1 MCIAILKT
9 KDGNIT
15 DEQLLNCF
23 DNNPDGAGL
32 AYTKDNKIF
41 IVKGIFEATQFV
53 EEYHKA
59 VAEADG
65 AMLVH
70 CRIGTS
76 GFKDY
81 TNCHPHVVSDECVM
95 IHNGILSIDVPK
107 DSKVSDTVLYVE
119 QYLKPLPKDFMLNDG
134 IMSLITDHIGT
145 GNKFV
150 FLNNRG
156 DFSIANEKAG
166 HWKNGVWFSNYSYE
180 AYSFYT
186 KGFKGYKGKSKV
198 YSPYASYWDDEDD
211 YEWESEAFELT
222 PEEEWQ
228 LQVAVDS
235 MTDDEVLLLG
245 ATPTYDFY
253 KQSLRRINKYKGS
266 VSKVLLDEIAPDIA
280 SELEDRYYTIL
291 DSLSY
296 DVLADDVNITDPN
309 IMTLVDEAKKSE
321 ADGVYVSEALEDY
334 MDASYEDY
342 EFDIMT
348 RYDEIVYENPDLSFE
363 ANATVTEEDVEYDT
377 EDDVTED
384 NVVDVD
390 YSSDRLNKTP
400 MNVNYNEVK
409 PTTTFG
415 RTK

>member
-23 DNNPDGAGL
+23 DNNPDGAGI

-41 IVKGIFEATQFV
+41 IVKGIFDAKQFV

-107 DSKVSDTVLYVE
+107 GSKVSDTVLYVE

-134 IMSLITDHIGT
+134 IMSLITDHIGA

-150 FLNNRG
+150 FLNNHG

-186 KGFKGYKGKSKV
+186 KGYKGKSKA
-198 YSPYASYWDDEDD
+198 YSPYTSYWDEDD

-228 LQVAVDS
+228 LQVAVNS

-253 KQSLRRINKYKGS
+253 KQSLKRINQYKGS

-309 IMTLVDEAKKSE
+309 IMTLVVEAKKSE
-321 ADGVYVSEALEDY
+321 GDGIYTSEVLEDS
-334 MDASYEDY
+334 MDEAYKDY
-342 EFDIMT
+342 EFDIIT

-363 ANATVTEEDVEYDT
+363 ANMEADIEDDT
-377 EDDVTED
+377 DDVTED

-400 MNVNYNEVK
+400 MNVNYDEVK
-409 PTTTFG
+409 NVSPFSK
-415 RTK
+415 TK

>member
-23 DNNPDGAGL
+23 DNNPDGAGI

-41 IVKGIFEATQFV
+41 IVKGIFDAKQFV

-81 TNCHPHVVSDECVM
+81 TNCHPHIVSDECVM
-95 IHNGILSIDVPK
+95 IHNGILSINVPK

-156 DFSIANEKAG
+156 DYSIANEKAG

-186 KGFKGYKGKSKV
+186 KGYKGKSKV
-198 YSPYASYWDDEDD
+198 YSPYASYWDEDD
-211 YEWESEAFELT
+211 YDWESEAFELT

-228 LQVAVDS
+228 LQVAVNS
-235 MTDDEVLLLG
+235 MTDEEVLLLG

-253 KQSLRRINKYKGS
+253 KQSLRRINQYKGS

-309 IMTLVDEAKKSE
+309 IMTLVVEAKKSE
-321 ADGVYVSEALEDY
+321 GDGIYTSEVLEDS
-334 MDASYEDY
+334 MDEAYKDY
-342 EFDIMT
+342 EFDITT
-348 RYDEIVYENPDLSFE
+348 RYDEIVYENPNLSFE
-363 ANATVTEEDVEYDT
+363 ANVTTSEQVEDVEDDT
-377 EDDVTED
+377 DDVTED

-409 PTTTFG
+409 NVSPFSK
-415 RTK
+415 TK

>member
-41 IVKGIFEATQFV
+41 IVKGIFDATQFV

-150 FLNNRG
+150 FLNNHG

-186 KGFKGYKGKSKV
+186 KGFKGYNGKSKV
-198 YSPYASYWDDEDD
+198 YSPYSSYWDEDD

-253 KQSLRRINKYKGS
+253 KQSLKRINQYKGS

-309 IMTLVDEAKKSE
+309 IMILVVEAKKSE
-321 ADGVYVSEALEDY
+321 GDGIYTSEVLEDS
-334 MDASYEDY
+334 MDEAYKDY
-342 EFDIMT
+342 EFDITT

-363 ANATVTEEDVEYDT
+363 ANMEADIEDDT
-377 EDDVTED
+377 DDVTED

-409 PTTTFG
+409 PTTTFSK
-415 RTK
+415 TK

>member
-23 DNNPDGAGL
+23 DNNPDGAGI

-41 IVKGIFEATQFV
+41 IVKGIFDAKQFV

-134 IMSLITDHIGT
+134 IMSLITDHIGA

-150 FLNNRG
+150 FLNNHG

-186 KGFKGYKGKSKV
+186 KGYKGKSKA
-198 YSPYASYWDDEDD
+198 YSPYTSYWDEDD

-235 MTDDEVLLLG
+235 MTDEEVLLLG

-253 KQSLRRINKYKGS
+253 KQSLKRINQYKGS

-309 IMTLVDEAKKSE
+309 IMTLVVEAKKSE
-321 ADGVYVSEALEDY
+321 GDGIYTSEVLEDS
-334 MDASYEDY
+334 MDEAYKDY
-342 EFDIMT
+342 EFDITT

-363 ANATVTEEDVEYDT
+363 ANMEADIEDDT
-377 EDDVTED
+377 DDVTED

-400 MNVNYNEVK
+400 MNVNYDEVK
-409 PTTTFG
+409 NVSPFSK
-415 RTK
+415 TK

>member
-15 DEQLLNCF
+15 DEQLRNCF
-23 DNNPDGAGL
+23 ESNPDGAGISYSKNGKL
-32 AYTKDNKIF
+32 YI
-41 IVKGIFEATQFV
+41 IKGIFNVNEFIKA
-53 EEYHKA
+53 YHNA

-65 AMLVH
+65 AMLIH
-70 CRIGTS
+70 CRISTS
-76 GFKDY
+76 GEVDKL
-81 TNCHPHVVSDECVM
+81 NCHPHVVSDECVM
-95 IHNGILSIDVPK
+95 IHNGILSITVPK

-134 IMSLITDHIGT
+134 IMSLITDHIGA

-156 DFSIANEKAG
+156 GFSIANEKAG

-186 KGFKGYKGKSKV
+186 KGYKGKSKA
-198 YSPYASYWDDEDD
+198 YSPYTSYWDEDD

-228 LQVAVDS
+228 LQVAVGS
-235 MTDDEVLLLG
+235 MTDEEVLLLG

-253 KQSLRRINKYKGS
+253 KQSLKRINQYKGS

-309 IMTLVDEAKKSE
+309 IMTLVVEAKKSE
-321 ADGVYVSEALEDY
+321 GDGIYTSEVLEDS
-334 MDASYEDY
+334 MDEAYKDY
-342 EFDIMT
+342 EFDITT

-363 ANATVTEEDVEYDT
+363 ANMEADIEDVT
-377 EDDVTED
+377 DDVTED

-400 MNVNYNEVK
+400 MNVNYDEVK
-409 PTTTFG
+409 NVSPFSK
-415 RTK
+415 TK

>member
-23 DNNPDGAGL
+23 DNNPDGAGI

-41 IVKGIFEATQFV
+41 IVKGIFDAKQFV

-107 DSKVSDTVLYVE
+107 GSKVSDTVLYVE

-134 IMSLITDHIGT
+134 IMSLITDHIGA

-150 FLNNRG
+150 FLNNHG

-186 KGFKGYKGKSKV
+186 KGYKGKSKA
-198 YSPYASYWDDEDD
+198 YSPYTSYWDEDD

-235 MTDDEVLLLG
+235 MTDEEVLLLG

-253 KQSLRRINKYKGS
+253 KQSLKRINQYKGS

-309 IMTLVDEAKKSE
+309 IMTLVVEAKKSE
-321 ADGVYVSEALEDY
+321 GDGIYTSEVLEDS
-334 MDASYEDY
+334 MDEAYKDY
-342 EFDIMT
+342 EFDITT

-363 ANATVTEEDVEYDT
+363 ANMEADIEDDT
-377 EDDVTED
+377 DDVTED

-400 MNVNYNEVK
+400 MNVNYDEVK
-409 PTTTFG
+409 NVSPFSK
-415 RTK
+415 TK

>member
-32 AYTKDNKIF
+32 AYTKDNKI
-41 IVKGIFEATQFV
+41 IVVKGIFEATQFV

-81 TNCHPHVVSDECVM
+81 TNCHPHIVSDECVM

-198 YSPYASYWDDEDD
+198 YSPYASYWDEDD

-228 LQVAVDS
+228 LQVAVGS
-235 MTDDEVLLLG
+235 MTDEEVLLLG

-253 KQSLRRINKYKGS
+253 KQSLKRINQYKGS

-309 IMTLVDEAKKSE
+309 IMTLVVEAKKSE
-321 ADGVYVSEALEDY
+321 GDGIYTSEVLEDS
-334 MDASYEDY
+334 MDEAYKDY
-342 EFDIMT
+342 EFDITT

-363 ANATVTEEDVEYDT
+363 ANTVADVEDVEDDT
-377 EDDVTED
+377 DDDTED

-390 YSSDRLNKTP
+390 YSSDRVNKTP
-400 MNVNYNEVK
+400 MNVNYDEVK
-409 PTTTFG
+409 NVSPFSK
-415 RTK
+415 TK

>member
-23 DNNPDGAGL
+23 DNNPDGAGI

-41 IVKGIFEATQFV
+41 IVKGIFDAKQFV

-81 TNCHPHVVSDECVM
+81 TNCHPHIVSDECVM

-134 IMSLITDHIGT
+134 IMSLITDHIGA

-150 FLNNRG
+150 FLNNHG

-166 HWKNGVWFSNYSYE
+166 HWKNGVWFSNDSYE

-198 YSPYASYWDDEDD
+198 YSPYASYWDEDD

-235 MTDDEVLLLG
+235 MTDEEVLLLG

-253 KQSLRRINKYKGS
+253 KQSLKRINQYKGS

-309 IMTLVDEAKKSE
+309 IMTLVVEAKKSE
-321 ADGVYVSEALEDY
+321 GDGIYTSEVLEDS
-334 MDASYEDY
+334 MDEAYKDY
-342 EFDIMT
+342 EFDITT

-363 ANATVTEEDVEYDT
+363 ANMEADVEDDT
-377 EDDVTED
+377 DDVTED

-400 MNVNYNEVK
+400 MNVNYDEVK
-409 PTTTFG
+409 NVSPFSK
-415 RTK
+415 TK

>member
-23 DNNPDGAGL
+23 DNNPDGAGI

-41 IVKGIFEATQFV
+41 IVKGIFDAKQFV

-107 DSKVSDTVLYVE
+107 GSKVSDTVLYVE

-134 IMSLITDHIGT
+134 IMSLITDHIGA

-150 FLNNRG
+150 FLNNHG

-186 KGFKGYKGKSKV
+186 KGYKGKSKA
-198 YSPYASYWDDEDD
+198 YSPYTSYWDEDD
-211 YEWESEAFELT
+211 YDWESEAFELT

-228 LQVAVDS
+228 LQVAVGS
-235 MTDDEVLLLG
+235 MTDEEVLLLG

-253 KQSLRRINKYKGS
+253 KQSLKRINQYKGS

-309 IMTLVDEAKKSE
+309 IMTLVVEAKKSE
-321 ADGVYVSEALEDY
+321 GDGIYTSEVLEDS
-334 MDASYEDY
+334 MDEAYKDY
-342 EFDIMT
+342 EFDITT

-363 ANATVTEEDVEYDT
+363 ANMEADVEDDT
-377 EDDVTED
+377 DDVTED

-400 MNVNYNEVK
+400 MNVNYDEVK
-409 PTTTFG
+409 NVSPFSKTT
-415 RTK
+415 

>member
-23 DNNPDGAGL
+23 DNNPDGAGI

-41 IVKGIFEATQFV
+41 IVKGIFDAKQFV

-134 IMSLITDHIGT
+134 IMSLITDHIGA

-186 KGFKGYKGKSKV
+186 KGYKGKSKA
-198 YSPYASYWDDEDD
+198 YSPYTSYWDEDD

-228 LQVAVDS
+228 LQVAVNS
-235 MTDDEVLLLG
+235 MTDEEVLLLG

-253 KQSLRRINKYKGS
+253 KQSLKRINQYKGS

-309 IMTLVDEAKKSE
+309 IMTLVVEAKKSE
-321 ADGVYVSEALEDY
+321 GDGIYTSEVLEDS
-334 MDASYEDY
+334 MDEAYKDY
-342 EFDIMT
+342 EFDITT

-363 ANATVTEEDVEYDT
+363 ANIAEDVEDDT
-377 EDDVTED
+377 DDVTED

-400 MNVNYNEVK
+400 MNVNYDEVK
-409 PTTTFG
+409 NVSPFSK
-415 RTK
+415 TK

>member
-23 DNNPDGAGL
+23 DNNPDGAGI
-32 AYTKDNKIF
+32 AYTKDNKI
-41 IVKGIFEATQFV
+41 IVVKGIFEATQFV

-134 IMSLITDHIGT
+134 IMSLITDHIGA

-150 FLNNRG
+150 FLNNHG

-186 KGFKGYKGKSKV
+186 KGYKGKSKA
-198 YSPYASYWDDEDD
+198 YSPYTSYWDEDD

-228 LQVAVDS
+228 LQVAVGS
-235 MTDDEVLLLG
+235 MTDEEVLLLG

-342 EFDIMT
+342 EFDVAT
-348 RYDEIVYENPDLSFE
+348 RYDDLVYENPDLSYE
-363 ANATVTEEDVEYDT
+363 ANAVADVEDDT
-377 EDDVTED
+377 DDVTED

-415 RTK
+415 KTK

>member
-23 DNNPDGAGL
+23 DNNPDGAGI

-41 IVKGIFEATQFV
+41 IVKGIFDAKQFV

-134 IMSLITDHIGT
+134 IMSLITDHIGA

-150 FLNNRG
+150 FLNNHG

-186 KGFKGYKGKSKV
+186 KGYKGKSKA
-198 YSPYASYWDDEDD
+198 YSPYTSYWDEDD

-228 LQVAVDS
+228 LQVAVNS
-235 MTDDEVLLLG
+235 MTDEEVLLLG

-253 KQSLRRINKYKGS
+253 KQSLKRINQYKGS

-309 IMTLVDEAKKSE
+309 IMTLVVEAKKSE
-321 ADGVYVSEALEDY
+321 GDGIYTSEVLEDS
-334 MDASYEDY
+334 MDEAYKDY
-342 EFDIMT
+342 EFDITT

-363 ANATVTEEDVEYDT
+363 ANMEADIEDDT
-377 EDDVTED
+377 DDVTED

-409 PTTTFG
+409 NVSPFSK
-415 RTK
+415 TK

>member
-23 DNNPDGAGL
+23 DNNPDGAGI

-41 IVKGIFEATQFV
+41 IVKGIFDAKQFV

-107 DSKVSDTVLYVE
+107 GSKVSDTVLYVE

-134 IMSLITDHIGT
+134 IMSLITDHIGA

-150 FLNNRG
+150 FLNNHG

-186 KGFKGYKGKSKV
+186 KGYKGKSKA
-198 YSPYASYWDDEDD
+198 YSPYTSYWDEDD
-211 YEWESEAFELT
+211 YDWESEAFELT

-228 LQVAVDS
+228 LQVAVGS
-235 MTDDEVLLLG
+235 MTDEEVLLLG

-253 KQSLRRINKYKGS
+253 KQSLKRINQYKGS

-309 IMTLVDEAKKSE
+309 IMTLVVEAKKSE
-321 ADGVYVSEALEDY
+321 GDGIYTSEVLEDS
-334 MDASYEDY
+334 MDEAYKDY
-342 EFDIMT
+342 EFDITT

-363 ANATVTEEDVEYDT
+363 ANMEADVEDDT
-377 EDDVTED
+377 DDVTED

-400 MNVNYNEVK
+400 MNVNYDEVK
-409 PTTTFG
+409 NVSPFSK
-415 RTK
+415 TK

>member
-41 IVKGIFEATQFV
+41 IVKGIFDAKQFV

-107 DSKVSDTVLYVE
+107 GSKVSDTVLYVE

-134 IMSLITDHIGT
+134 IMSLITDHIGA

-186 KGFKGYKGKSKV
+186 KGYKGKSKV
-198 YSPYASYWDDEDD
+198 YSPYSSYWDEDD

-228 LQVAVDS
+228 LQVAVNS
-235 MTDDEVLLLG
+235 MTDEEVLLLG

-253 KQSLRRINKYKGS
+253 KQSLKRINQYKGS

-309 IMTLVDEAKKSE
+309 IMTLVVEAKKSE
-321 ADGVYVSEALEDY
+321 GDGIYTSEVLEDP
-334 MDASYEDY
+334 MDEAYKDY
-342 EFDIMT
+342 EFDITT

-363 ANATVTEEDVEYDT
+363 ANMEADIEDDT
-377 EDDVTED
+377 DDVTED

-400 MNVNYNEVK
+400 MNVNYDEVK
-409 PTTTFG
+409 NVSPFSK
-415 RTK
+415 TK

>member
-23 DNNPDGAGL
+23 DNNPDGAGI
-32 AYTKDNKIF
+32 AYTKDNKI
-41 IVKGIFEATQFV
+41 IVVKGIFDATQFV

-119 QYLKPLPKDFMLNDG
+119 QYLKSLPKDFMLNDG
-134 IMSLITDHIGT
+134 IMSLITDHIGA

-186 KGFKGYKGKSKV
+186 KGYKGKSKV
-198 YSPYASYWDDEDD
+198 YSPYTSYWDEDD

-222 PEEEWQ
+222 PEDEWQ
-228 LQVAVDS
+228 
-235 MTDDEVLLLG
+235 
-245 ATPTYDFY
+245 
-253 KQSLRRINKYKGS
+253 
-266 VSKVLLDEIAPDIA
+266 
-280 SELEDRYYTIL
+280 
-291 DSLSY
+291 
-296 DVLADDVNITDPN
+296 
-309 IMTLVDEAKKSE
+309 
-321 ADGVYVSEALEDY
+321 
-334 MDASYEDY
+334 
-342 EFDIMT
+342 
-348 RYDEIVYENPDLSFE
+348 
-363 ANATVTEEDVEYDT
+363 
-377 EDDVTED
+377 
-384 NVVDVD
+384 
-390 YSSDRLNKTP
+390 
-400 MNVNYNEVK
+400 
-409 PTTTFG
+409 
-415 RTK
+415 

>member
-23 DNNPDGAGL
+23 DNNPDGAGI

-41 IVKGIFEATQFV
+41 IVKGIFDAKQFV

-81 TNCHPHVVSDECVM
+81 TNCHPHIVSDECVM

-107 DSKVSDTVLYVE
+107 GSKVSDTVLYVE

-134 IMSLITDHIGT
+134 IMSLITDHIGA

-150 FLNNRG
+150 FLNNHG

-186 KGFKGYKGKSKV
+186 KGYEGKSKA
-198 YSPYASYWDDEDD
+198 YSPYTSYWDEDD
-211 YEWESEAFELT
+211 DDWEEEAFELT

-309 IMTLVDEAKKSE
+309 IMTLVVEAKKSE
-321 ADGVYVSEALEDY
+321 GDGIYTSEVLEDS
-334 MDASYEDY
+334 MDEAYKDY
-342 EFDIMT
+342 EFDIT
-348 RYDEIVYENPDLSFE
+348 ARYDEIVYENPDLSFE
-363 ANATVTEEDVEYDT
+363 ANMEADIEDDT
-377 EDDVTED
+377 DDTDDVTED

-409 PTTTFG
+409 NVSPFSK
-415 RTK
+415 TK

>member
-23 DNNPDGAGL
+23 DNNPDGAGI

-41 IVKGIFEATQFV
+41 IVKGIFDAKQFV

-81 TNCHPHVVSDECVM
+81 TNCHPHVISDECVM

-134 IMSLITDHIGT
+134 IMSLITDHIGA

-150 FLNNRG
+150 FLNNHG

-186 KGFKGYKGKSKV
+186 KGYKGKSKA
-198 YSPYASYWDDEDD
+198 YSPYTSYWDEDD

-228 LQVAVDS
+228 LQVAVNS
-235 MTDDEVLLLG
+235 MTDEEVLLLG

-253 KQSLRRINKYKGS
+253 KQSLKRINQYKGS

-342 EFDIMT
+342 EFDIIT
-348 RYDEIVYENPDLSFE
+348 RYDEVVYENPDLSFE
-363 ANATVTEEDVEYDT
+363 ANTTEDVEYV
-377 EDDVTED
+377 EDGVAEVD
-384 NVVDVD
+384 VVDVD

-409 PTTTFG
+409 NVSPFSK
-415 RTK
+415 TK

>member
-41 IVKGIFEATQFV
+41 IVKGIFDAKQFV

-134 IMSLITDHIGT
+134 IMSLITDHIGA

-150 FLNNRG
+150 FLNNHG

-186 KGFKGYKGKSKV
+186 KGYKGKSKA
-198 YSPYASYWDDEDD
+198 YSPYTSYWDEDD

-228 LQVAVDS
+228 LQVAVNS
-235 MTDDEVLLLG
+235 MTDEEVLLLG

-253 KQSLRRINKYKGS
+253 KQSLKRINQYKGS

-309 IMTLVDEAKKSE
+309 IMTLVVEAKKSE
-321 ADGVYVSEALEDY
+321 GDGIYTSEVLEDS
-334 MDASYEDY
+334 MDEAYKDY
-342 EFDIMT
+342 EFDITT

-363 ANATVTEEDVEYDT
+363 ANMEADIEDDT
-377 EDDVTED
+377 DDVTED

-400 MNVNYNEVK
+400 MNVNYDEVK
-409 PTTTFG
+409 NVSPFSK
-415 RTK
+415 TK

>member
-23 DNNPDGAGL
+23 DNNPDGAGI
-32 AYTKDNKIF
+32 AYTKDNKI
-41 IVKGIFEATQFV
+41 IVVKGIFEATQFV

-107 DSKVSDTVLYVE
+107 GSKVSDTVLYVE

-134 IMSLITDHIGT
+134 IMSLITDHIGA

-150 FLNNRG
+150 FLNNHG

-186 KGFKGYKGKSKV
+186 KGYKGKSKA
-198 YSPYASYWDDEDD
+198 YSPYTSYWDEDD

-228 LQVAVDS
+228 LQVAVGS
-235 MTDDEVLLLG
+235 MTDEEVLLLG

-253 KQSLRRINKYKGS
+253 KQSLKRINQYKGS

-309 IMTLVDEAKKSE
+309 IMTLVVEAKKSE
-321 ADGVYVSEALEDY
+321 ADGIYTSEVLEDS
-334 MDASYEDY
+334 MDEAYKDY
-342 EFDIMT
+342 EFDITT

-363 ANATVTEEDVEYDT
+363 ANMEADIEDDT
-377 EDDVTED
+377 DDVTED

-400 MNVNYNEVK
+400 MNVNYDEVK
-409 PTTTFG
+409 NVSPFSK
-415 RTK
+415 TK

>member
-23 DNNPDGAGL
+23 DNNPDGAGI

-41 IVKGIFEATQFV
+41 IVKGIFDAKQFV

-81 TNCHPHVVSDECVM
+81 TNCHPHIVSDECVM

-107 DSKVSDTVLYVE
+107 GSKVSDTVLYVE

-134 IMSLITDHIGT
+134 IMSLITDHIGA

-186 KGFKGYKGKSKV
+186 KGYKGKSKA
-198 YSPYASYWDDEDD
+198 YSPYTSYWDEDD

-253 KQSLRRINKYKGS
+253 KQSLKRINQYKGS

-309 IMTLVDEAKKSE
+309 IMTLVVEAKKSE
-321 ADGVYVSEALEDY
+321 GDGIYTSEVLEDS
-334 MDASYEDY
+334 MDEAYKDY
-342 EFDIMT
+342 EFDITT

-363 ANATVTEEDVEYDT
+363 ANMEADIEDDT
-377 EDDVTED
+377 DDVTED

-400 MNVNYNEVK
+400 MNVNYDEVK
-409 PTTTFG
+409 NVSPFSK
-415 RTK
+415 TK

>member
-41 IVKGIFEATQFV
+41 IVKGIFDAKQFV

-156 DFSIANEKAG
+156 DYSIANEKAG

-186 KGFKGYKGKSKV
+186 KGYKGKSKV

-211 YEWESEAFELT
+211 YDWESEAFELT

-228 LQVAVDS
+228 LQVAVNS
-235 MTDDEVLLLG
+235 MTDEEVLLLG

-253 KQSLRRINKYKGS
+253 KQSLRRINQYKGS

-296 DVLADDVNITDPN
+296 DVLADDVNITDPS
-309 IMTLVDEAKKSE
+309 IMTLVVEAKKSE
-321 ADGVYVSEALEDY
+321 GDGIYTSEALEDS
-334 MDASYEDY
+334 MDEAYKDY
-342 EFDIMT
+342 EFDITT
-348 RYDEIVYENPDLSFE
+348 RYDEIVYENPDLSYE
-363 ANATVTEEDVEYDT
+363 ANIVEDVEDV

-415 RTK
+415 ITK

>member
-23 DNNPDGAGL
+23 DNNPDGAGI

-41 IVKGIFEATQFV
+41 IVKGIFDAKQFV

-81 TNCHPHVVSDECVM
+81 TNCHPHIVSDECVM

-107 DSKVSDTVLYVE
+107 GSKVSDTVLYVE

-134 IMSLITDHIGT
+134 IMSLITDHIGA

-150 FLNNRG
+150 FLNNHG

-186 KGFKGYKGKSKV
+186 KGFKGKSKV
-198 YSPYASYWDDEDD
+198 YSPYTSYWDEDD

-228 LQVAVDS
+228 LQVAVNS
-235 MTDDEVLLLG
+235 MTDEEVLLLG

-253 KQSLRRINKYKGS
+253 KQSLKRINQYKGS

-309 IMTLVDEAKKSE
+309 IMTLVVEAKKSE
-321 ADGVYVSEALEDY
+321 GDGIYTSEVLEDS
-334 MDASYEDY
+334 MDEAYKDY
-342 EFDIMT
+342 EFDIT
-348 RYDEIVYENPDLSFE
+348 ARYDEIVYENPDLSFE
-363 ANATVTEEDVEYDT
+363 ANMEADIEDDT
-377 EDDVTED
+377 DDVTED

-400 MNVNYNEVK
+400 MNVNYDEVK
-409 PTTTFG
+409 NVSPFSK
-415 RTK
+415 TK

>member
-23 DNNPDGAGL
+23 DNNPDGAGI

-41 IVKGIFEATQFV
+41 IVKGIFDAKQFV

-107 DSKVSDTVLYVE
+107 GSKVSDTVLYVE

-134 IMSLITDHIGT
+134 IMSLITDHIGA

-186 KGFKGYKGKSKV
+186 KGYKGKSKA
-198 YSPYASYWDDEDD
+198 YSPYTSYWDEDD

-228 LQVAVDS
+228 LQVAVNS
-235 MTDDEVLLLG
+235 MTDEEVLLLG

-253 KQSLRRINKYKGS
+253 KQSLKRINQYKGS

-309 IMTLVDEAKKSE
+309 IMTLVVEAKKSE
-321 ADGVYVSEALEDY
+321 GDGIYTSEVLEDS
-334 MDASYEDY
+334 MDEAYKDY
-342 EFDIMT
+342 EFDITT

-363 ANATVTEEDVEYDT
+363 ANMEADIEDDT
-377 EDDVTED
+377 DDVTED

-400 MNVNYNEVK
+400 MNVNYDEVK
-409 PTTTFG
+409 NVSPFSK
-415 RTK
+415 TK

>member
-23 DNNPDGAGL
+23 DNNPDGAGI

-41 IVKGIFEATQFV
+41 IVKGIFDAKQFV

-107 DSKVSDTVLYVE
+107 GSKVSDTVLYVE

-134 IMSLITDHIGT
+134 IMSLITDHIGA

-186 KGFKGYKGKSKV
+186 KGYKGKSKA
-198 YSPYASYWDDEDD
+198 YSPYTSYWDEDD

-253 KQSLRRINKYKGS
+253 KQSLKRINQYKGS

-309 IMTLVDEAKKSE
+309 IMTLVVEAKKSE
-321 ADGVYVSEALEDY
+321 GDGIYTSEVLEDS
-334 MDASYEDY
+334 MDEAYKDY
-342 EFDIMT
+342 EFDITT

-363 ANATVTEEDVEYDT
+363 ANMEADIEDDT
-377 EDDVTED
+377 DDVTED

-400 MNVNYNEVK
+400 MNVNYDEVK
-409 PTTTFG
+409 NVSPFSK
-415 RTK
+415 TK

>member
-23 DNNPDGAGL
+23 DNNPDGAGI

-41 IVKGIFEATQFV
+41 IVKGIFDAKQFV

-107 DSKVSDTVLYVE
+107 GSKVSDTVLYVE

-134 IMSLITDHIGT
+134 IMSLITDHIGA

-150 FLNNRG
+150 FLNNHG

-186 KGFKGYKGKSKV
+186 KGYKGKSKA
-198 YSPYASYWDDEDD
+198 YSPYTSYWDEDD

-228 LQVAVDS
+228 LQVAVGS
-235 MTDDEVLLLG
+235 MTDEEVLLLG

-253 KQSLRRINKYKGS
+253 KQSLKRINQYKGS

-309 IMTLVDEAKKSE
+309 IMTLVVEAKKSE
-321 ADGVYVSEALEDY
+321 ADGIYTSEVLEDS
-334 MDASYEDY
+334 MDEAYKDY
-342 EFDIMT
+342 EFDITT

-363 ANATVTEEDVEYDT
+363 ANMEADVEDDT
-377 EDDVTED
+377 DDVTED

-400 MNVNYNEVK
+400 MNVNYDEVK
-409 PTTTFG
+409 NVSPFSK
-415 RTK
+415 TK

>member
-41 IVKGIFEATQFV
+41 IVKGIFDAKQFV

-95 IHNGILSIDVPK
+95 IHNGILSINVPK

-134 IMSLITDHIGT
+134 IMSLITDHIGA

-150 FLNNRG
+150 FLNNHG
-156 DFSIANEKAG
+156 DYSIANEKAG

-186 KGFKGYKGKSKV
+186 KGYKGKSKV
-198 YSPYASYWDDEDD
+198 YSPYTSYWDEDD
-211 YEWESEAFELT
+211 YDWESEAFELT

-228 LQVAVDS
+228 LQVAVNS
-235 MTDDEVLLLG
+235 MTDEEVLLLG

-253 KQSLRRINKYKGS
+253 KQSLKRINQYKGS

-296 DVLADDVNITDPN
+296 DVLADDINITDPN
-309 IMTLVDEAKKSE
+309 IMTLVVEAKKSE
-321 ADGVYVSEALEDY
+321 GDGIYTSEVLEDS
-334 MDASYEDY
+334 MDEAYKDY
-342 EFDIMT
+342 EFDIT
-348 RYDEIVYENPDLSFE
+348 ARYDEIVYENPDLSYE
-363 ANATVTEEDVEYDT
+363 ANIAEDVEDDT
-377 EDDVTED
+377 DDVTED

-400 MNVNYNEVK
+400 MNVNYDEVK
-409 PTTTFG
+409 NVSPFSK
-415 RTK
+415 TK

>member
-23 DNNPDGAGL
+23 DNNPDGAGI

-41 IVKGIFEATQFV
+41 IVKGIFDAKQFV

-134 IMSLITDHIGT
+134 IMSLITDHIGA

-150 FLNNRG
+150 FLNNHG

-186 KGFKGYKGKSKV
+186 KGYKGKSKA
-198 YSPYASYWDDEDD
+198 YSPYTSYWDEDD

-228 LQVAVDS
+228 LQVAVNS
-235 MTDDEVLLLG
+235 MTDEEVLLLG

-253 KQSLRRINKYKGS
+253 KQSLKRINQYKGS

-309 IMTLVDEAKKSE
+309 IMTLVVEAKKSE
-321 ADGVYVSEALEDY
+321 GDGIYTSEVLEDS
-334 MDASYEDY
+334 MDEAYKDY
-342 EFDIMT
+342 EFDITT

-363 ANATVTEEDVEYDT
+363 ANMEADIEDDT
-377 EDDVTED
+377 DDVTED

-400 MNVNYNEVK
+400 MNVNYDEVK
-409 PTTTFG
+409 NVSPFSK
-415 RTK
+415 TK

>member
-23 DNNPDGAGL
+23 DNNPDGAGI

-41 IVKGIFEATQFV
+41 IVKGIFDAKQFV

-76 GFKDY
+76 GNKDY

-95 IHNGILSIDVPK
+95 IHNGILSIAVPK

-134 IMSLITDHIGT
+134 IMSLITDHIGA

-186 KGFKGYKGKSKV
+186 KGYKGKSKV
-198 YSPYASYWDDEDD
+198 YSPYASYWDEDD
-211 YEWESEAFELT
+211 YDWESEAFELT

-228 LQVAVDS
+228 LQVAVNS
-235 MTDDEVLLLG
+235 MTDEEVLLLG

-253 KQSLRRINKYKGS
+253 KQSLKRINQYKGS

-309 IMTLVDEAKKSE
+309 IMTLVVEAKKSE
-321 ADGVYVSEALEDY
+321 GDGIYTSEALEDS
-334 MDASYEDY
+334 MDEAYKDY
-342 EFDIMT
+342 EFDITT
-348 RYDEIVYENPDLSFE
+348 RYDEVVYENPDLSYE
-363 ANATVTEEDVEYDT
+363 ANIVEDVEDV
-377 EDDVTED
+377 EDDTDDTTED

-400 MNVNYNEVK
+400 MNVNYDEVK
-409 PTTTFG
+409 NVSPFSK
-415 RTK
+415 TK

>member
-23 DNNPDGAGL
+23 DNNPDGAGI

-41 IVKGIFEATQFV
+41 IVKGIFDAKQFV

-107 DSKVSDTVLYVE
+107 GSKVSDTVLYVE

-134 IMSLITDHIGT
+134 IMSLITDHIGA

-186 KGFKGYKGKSKV
+186 KGYKGKSKA
-198 YSPYASYWDDEDD
+198 YSPYTSYWDEDD

-228 LQVAVDS
+228 LQVAVGS
-235 MTDDEVLLLG
+235 MTDEEVLLLG

-253 KQSLRRINKYKGS
+253 KQSLKRINQYKGS

-309 IMTLVDEAKKSE
+309 IMTLVVEAKKSE
-321 ADGVYVSEALEDY
+321 ADGIYTSEVLEDS
-334 MDASYEDY
+334 MDEAYKDY
-342 EFDIMT
+342 EFDITT

-363 ANATVTEEDVEYDT
+363 ANMEADIEDDT
-377 EDDVTED
+377 DDVTED

-400 MNVNYNEVK
+400 MNVNYDEVK
-409 PTTTFG
+409 NVSPFSK
-415 RTK
+415 TK

>member
-23 DNNPDGAGL
+23 DNNPDGAGI

-41 IVKGIFEATQFV
+41 IVKGIFDAKQFV

-134 IMSLITDHIGT
+134 IMSLITDHIGA

-150 FLNNRG
+150 FLNNHG

-186 KGFKGYKGKSKV
+186 KGYKGKSKA
-198 YSPYASYWDDEDD
+198 YSPYTSYWDEDD

-228 LQVAVDS
+228 LQVAVNS
-235 MTDDEVLLLG
+235 MTDEEVLLLG

-253 KQSLRRINKYKGS
+253 KQSLKRINQYKGS

-309 IMTLVDEAKKSE
+309 IMTLVVEAKKSE
-321 ADGVYVSEALEDY
+321 GDGIYTSEVLEDS
-334 MDASYEDY
+334 MDEAYKDY
-342 EFDIMT
+342 EFDITT

-363 ANATVTEEDVEYDT
+363 ANMEADIEDDT
-377 EDDVTED
+377 DDVTED

-400 MNVNYNEVK
+400 MNVNYDEVK
-409 PTTTFG
+409 NVNPFSK
-415 RTK
+415 TK

>member
-41 IVKGIFEATQFV
+41 IVKGIFDAKQFV

-107 DSKVSDTVLYVE
+107 GSKVSDTVLYVE

-134 IMSLITDHIGT
+134 IMSLITDHIGA

-150 FLNNRG
+150 FLNNHG

-186 KGFKGYKGKSKV
+186 KGYKGKSKV
-198 YSPYASYWDDEDD
+198 YSPYSSYWDEDD

-228 LQVAVDS
+228 LQVAVNS
-235 MTDDEVLLLG
+235 MTDEEVLLLG

-253 KQSLRRINKYKGS
+253 KQSLRRINQYKGS

-309 IMTLVDEAKKSE
+309 IMTLVVEAKKSE
-321 ADGVYVSEALEDY
+321 GDGIYTSEVLEDS
-334 MDASYEDY
+334 MDEAYKDY
-342 EFDIMT
+342 EFDITT

-363 ANATVTEEDVEYDT
+363 ANMEADIEDDTDDVT
-377 EDDVTED
+377 DDVTED

-400 MNVNYNEVK
+400 MNVNYDEVK
-409 PTTTFG
+409 NVSPFSK
-415 RTK
+415 TK

>member
-23 DNNPDGAGL
+23 DNNPDGAGI

-41 IVKGIFEATQFV
+41 IVKGIFDAKQFV

-81 TNCHPHVVSDECVM
+81 TNCHPHIISDECVM

-107 DSKVSDTVLYVE
+107 GSKVSDTVLYVE

-134 IMSLITDHIGT
+134 IMSLITDHIGA

-150 FLNNRG
+150 FLNNHG

-186 KGFKGYKGKSKV
+186 KGYKGKSKA
-198 YSPYASYWDDEDD
+198 YSPYTSYWDEDD

-235 MTDDEVLLLG
+235 MTDEEVLLLG

-253 KQSLRRINKYKGS
+253 KQSLKRINQYKGS

-309 IMTLVDEAKKSE
+309 IMTLVVEAKKSE
-321 ADGVYVSEALEDY
+321 GDGIYTSEVLEDS
-334 MDASYEDY
+334 MDEAYKDY
-342 EFDIMT
+342 EFDITT

-363 ANATVTEEDVEYDT
+363 ANMEADIEDDT
-377 EDDVTED
+377 DDVTED

-400 MNVNYNEVK
+400 MNVNYDEVK
-409 PTTTFG
+409 NVSPFSK
-415 RTK
+415 TK

>member
-23 DNNPDGAGL
+23 DNNPDGAGI

-41 IVKGIFEATQFV
+41 IVKGIFDAKQFV

-134 IMSLITDHIGT
+134 IMSLITDHIGA

-186 KGFKGYKGKSKV
+186 KGYKGKSKA
-198 YSPYASYWDDEDD
+198 YSPYTSYWDEDD

-228 LQVAVDS
+228 LQVAVNS
-235 MTDDEVLLLG
+235 MTDEEVLLLG

-253 KQSLRRINKYKGS
+253 KQSLKRINQYKGS

-309 IMTLVDEAKKSE
+309 IMTLVVEAKKSE
-321 ADGVYVSEALEDY
+321 GDGIYTSEVLEDS
-334 MDASYEDY
+334 MDEAYKDY
-342 EFDIMT
+342 EFDIT
-348 RYDEIVYENPDLSFE
+348 ARYDEIVYENPDLSFE
-363 ANATVTEEDVEYDT
+363 ANTTEDVEYV
-377 EDDVTED
+377 EDVED
-384 NVVDVD
+384 GVAEVDVVDVD

-415 RTK
+415 KTK